1 MRMQKY
7 NNLLKF
13 RPFFMVIFQKKS
25 DQGRFLTNML
35 EIKFEQLLNKKTVAQ
50 LTPSAINLPEI
61 NSKTVRNE
69 SIYPLL

>member
-1 MRMQKY
+1 MQKY

-61 NSKTVRNE
+61 NSKTARNE

>member
-1 MRMQKY
+1 MQKY

-35 EIKFEQLLNKKTVAQ
+35 EIKFEQLLNKKQ
-50 LTPSAINLPEI
+50 SHSSLLPNCNLPEI
-61 NSKTVRNE
+61 NSKTARNE
-69 SIYPLL
+69 SI

>member
-1 MRMQKY
+1 MQKY

-50 LTPSAINLPEI
+50 LTPSSINLPEI

>member
-1 MRMQKY
+1 MQKY

-35 EIKFEQLLNKKTVAQ
+35 EIKFEQLLKKKKSHSS
-50 LTPSAINLPEI
+50 LLPNSNLLEI

>member
-1 MRMQKY
+1 MSELKNKDEQY

-25 DQGRFLTNML
+25 DRGRFLTNML

-50 LTPSAINLPEI
+50 LTLSEQQF
-61 NSKTVRNE
+61 T
-69 SIYPLL
+69 